1 MGGCFNFNNKHVI
14 QGIQMGSED
23 KKSKLTLNTEN
34 GWLRVDESELP
45 LINAYSEEYMSFLST
60 AKTERLAHDYAV
72 KKARENG
79 FFPVEEKESLEAGD
93 KVYISLS
100 GRTVFFAVIGKR
112 DITEGMNLLG
122 GHIDCPRIDT
132 KPNPLYE
139 DSELAFFDT
148 HYYGG
153 IRKYQWVAL
162 PLAIHGHV
170 VKQDGSVV
178 DFSIGEKEDEP
189 VFAITDLLPHLAQKQ
204 SEKTISEAVTGEGLN
219 LLVGASPV
227 KTGDIKLKV
236 KEKILQYLN
245 EKYGITE
252 EDFNS
257 ADIEMVPAG
266 KAREMGFDRSMILG
280 YGQDDRICSFAALKA
295 MLDIKDIPEFTAG
308 VLLCDKEEVGS
319 YGATGMQSF
328 FFENAVAEILFRMKK
343 TDIVDLNRSLS
354 KSKMLSADVNSLHD
368 PNFPEV
374 SSPNNNMPQMNRGT
388 IIQKYTGAR
397 GKSGAS
403 EASPEFVAEV
413 RKIFNQNGVIWQ
425 TGELGKVDLGGSGT
439 IAYYMARYGMDV
451 IDCGPGLFSMHA
463 PYEVSSKL
471 DAYMTWKAYK
481 AFLEYKRQSY

>member
-1 MGGCFNFNNKHVI
+1 MEKK
-14 QGIQMGSED
+14 E
-23 KKSKLTLNTEN
+23 KKSELLLNTEN
-34 GWLRVDESELP
+34 GWNRIDDKELP
-45 LINAYSEEYMSFLST
+45 SLEAYAKEYISFLSK
-60 AKTERLAHDYAV
+60 AKTERLAHDFAV
-72 KKARENG
+72 EKAKEKG
-79 FFPVEEKESLEAGD
+79 YVSVSEKEKLQPGD
-93 KVYISLS
+93 KVYISHS
-100 GRTVFFAVIGKR
+100 GRTVFFILIGKK

-122 GHIDCPRIDT
+122 GHIDCPRIDL

-162 PLAIHGHV
+162 PLAVHGHV

-178 DFSIGEKEDEP
+178 NFSVGENEDEP
-189 VFAITDLLPHLAQKQ
+189 VFSITDLLPHLAQKQ
-204 SEKTISEAVTGEGLN
+204 AEKTIAEAVTGENLN
-219 LLVGASPV
+219 LLIGTVPV
-227 KTGDIKLKV
+227 KSTEAKLKV
-236 KEKILQYLN
+236 KEKILQILN
-245 EKYGITE
+245 EKYGMKE

-257 ADIEMVPAG
+257 ADIQMVPAG

-280 YGQDDRICSFAALKA
+280 YGQDDRICSFAAFKA
-295 MLDIKDIPEFTAG
+295 LMDMNEIPEYTAG

-328 FFENAVAEILFRMKK
+328 FFENAVAEVLHRMEK
-343 TDIVDLNRSLS
+343 ISLVDLNRTLS

-413 RKIFNQNGVIWQ
+413 RKIFNTNGVLWQ

-463 PYEVSSKL
+463 PFEVSSKL
-471 DAYMTWKAYK
+471 DAYMTWKGFK
-481 AFLEYKRQSY
+481 AFLNYKR